1 MDFPPRTPGE
11 ACIVQLMK
19 GTSLATIGAAA
30 AIALAALAMPA
41 QLSVPAQADPPP
53 TAPYPTPRTPS
64 PPSDY
69 DAPFKNTVNGFGIYQ
84 PQDQL
89 AWLGKITCERIGRGV
104 DGDAYKSATFIQRN
118 LPRGTTQGQAF
129 QFLGAAVDHY
139 CPDQVPFVQAA
150 GNH

>member
-1 MDFPPRTPGE
+1 
-11 ACIVQLMK
+11 MK
-19 GTSLATIGAAA
+19 GTRLATIGAAA
-30 AIALAALAMPA
+30 AIALAALVAPA

-89 AWLGKITCERIGRGV
+89 AWLGKITCDRLGRGV
-104 DGDAYKSATFIQRN
+104 DHDAHQSATFIQRN
-118 LPRGTTQGQAF
+118 LPRGTTEGQTL

-139 CPDQVPFVQAA
+139 CLDQVGVVQAA

>member
-1 MDFPPRTPGE
+1 M
-11 ACIVQLMK
+11 
-19 GTSLATIGAAA
+19 LATIGAAA
-30 AIALAALAMPA
+30 AVAAFALAAPA

-89 AWLGKITCERIGRGV
+89 AWLGKITCDRLNRGV
-104 DGDAYKSATFIQRN
+104 DHDAHQSATFIQRN
-118 LPRGTTQGQAF
+118 LPRGTSEGQSL

-139 CPDQVPFVQAA
+139 CPDQVGVVQAA